1 MCRLLLLLLL
11 LPGRFE
17 LLQTTLP
24 RPGPAHM
31 HARRLGLETLPPL
44 RAAAYGGHD
53 KLVEMLVRAQANVED
68 VANALK
74 NTPLHVACEQGHT
87 ATARAIL
94 KASRAH
100 GGATTR
106 AAKQRAQYYFVN
118 RRNRDG
124 MTALHLASRGGHM
137 GTVQFLVDHKADPN
151 RRNQQGEDPISSART
166 AGQESVAE
174 WLDTFRTNSPT
185 VKQVD

>member
-1 MCRLLLLLLL
+1 M
-11 LPGRFE
+11 
-17 LLQTTLP
+17 T
-24 RPGPAHM
+24 
-31 HARRLGLETLPPL
+31 
-44 RAAAYGGHD
+44 D
-53 KLVEMLVRAQANVED
+53 
-68 VANALK
+68 
-74 NTPLHVACEQGHT
+74 HT

-124 MTALHLASRGGHM
+124 MTALHLAWRGGHM
-137 GTVQFLVDHKADPN
+137 GTVQFLVDHRADPN

-174 WLDTFRTNSPT
+174 WLDTFRMNSPT
-185 VKQVD
+185 VTQVD